1 MSVCIYIL
9 VDMYIHAYMLE
20 FIYEHVFF
28 LKNTGKVKNIVN
40 LPKSSKPVV
49 DTERIT
55 HDKNKGCSELNHRSF
70 LHI

>member
-9 VDMYIHAYMLE
+9 VDMYMHAYMLE

-28 LKNTGKVKNIVN
+28 LKNTVKVKNIIN

-49 DTERIT
+49 DTVRIM
-55 HDKNKGCSELNHRSF
+55 HDKNRGSSELNHRSF

>member
-9 VDMYIHAYMLE
+9 VDMYMHTYVLE

-28 LKNTGKVKNIVN
+28 LKNTVKVKNIVN

-49 DTERIT
+49 DTVRIT
-55 HDKNKGCSELNHRSF
+55 HDKNRGSSELNDRSF